1 MSEAPMSASSFSG
14 GPVSE
19 AEWVEARRASLLNLP
34 QAHADGR
41 LPSLLLPYQARGID
55 ILDDPRTRVLVVE
68 KSRRIG
74 YTWGLAAH
82 AVLKASR
89 AREARG
95 MDVMYISYSQEMTRE
110 FVDAAAMW
118 ARAFALAAAAEE
130 EFLFA
135 DADPDDPGETREIKA
150 FRIRFASGFEIIALS
165 SAPRSLRGKQGLV
178 IIDEAAFVESLKE
191 LLKAALAF
199 LMWGGQVVVVSTHN
213 GDANPFN
220 ELVQDVLAGRKP
232 YAHVRI
238 DFDQALKDGL
248 YQRICLVTGDS
259 WTPETEAAWRSQIIA
274 FYGEGAD
281 EELFCTPS
289 EGTGAWLPGPLVEA
303 RMREGIPVLRWELPA
318 DFLHRPRL
326 IREAMVARFTEEVR
340 RALDRLDPNR
350 QHALGFDFARVA
362 DLSVLWVLA
371 LSPTTRRET
380 VLVIEMRRIPYDEQA
395 TLTVDVIRRLPRF
408 MAAVFDATGAGEY
421 VAENAQRRI
430 SLSAC
435 IAQKLS
441 VEWYRTQMPPLKA
454 AFEDD
459 MVTVPKDA
467 EILADLRL
475 VQTVRGVAQPPTLR
489 TGDTGRKRH
498 ADAAVAL
505 ALAYHA
511 TRISVLEYDYQTGS
525 DLDAVAAGDEDDT
538 SGGRALW

>member
-1 MSEAPMSASSFSG
+1 MSTVVQSG

-19 AEWVEARRASLLNLP
+19 QEWAEARRASLFALP
-34 QAHADGR
+34 QAHAEGR
-41 LPSLLLPYQARGID
+41 LPSLLLPYQGAGID

-118 ARAFALAAAAEE
+118 ARAFALAAAEEE

-135 DADPDDPGETREIKA
+135 DADPDHPGETREIKA

-220 ELVQDVLAGRKP
+220 ELVQDVLAGRRP

-238 DFDQALKDGL
+238 DFDQALRQGL
-248 YQRICLVTGDS
+248 YERICLVTGED
-259 WTPETEAAWRSQIIA
+259 WTPEKEAAWRAEIIA
-274 FYGEGAD
+274 FYGDGAD

-289 EGTGAWLPGPLVEA
+289 EGSGAWLPAPLIEA
-303 RMREGIPVLRWELPA
+303 RMRAGIPLLRWELPA
-318 DFLHRPRL
+318 DFLHRPAL
-326 IREAMVARFTEEVR
+326 IRAAMVARFMEEVHA
-340 RALDRLDPNR
+340 ALARLDPHR

-395 TLTVDVIRRLPRF
+395 TLTVEVIRRLPRF
-408 MAAVFDATGAGEY
+408 MAAVFDATGAGGY
-421 VAENAQRRI
+421 VAENAQRKI

-435 IAQKLS
+435 VAQQLS
-441 VEWYRTQMPPLKA
+441 VDWYRTEMPPLKA

-459 MVTVPKDA
+459 MITVPQDA

-475 VQTVRGVAQPPTLR
+475 IQTTRGVAPPPTLR
-489 TGDTGRKRH
+489 TGDTGKKRH

-511 TRISVLEYDYQTGS
+511 TRISILEYDYQTGA
-525 DLDAVAAGDEDDT
+525 DLDAPAGDDDDT